1 MTAAPQRGTVG
12 ADTAHRRSDRRRQMA
27 IGVQLDFDDAT
38 LDQYD
43 EVVAKMGF
51 IPGGQGAPGGLFH
64 WVTKT
69 DTGIRVTDVWESR
82 EIFEQ
87 FAQEKIGPLTAA
99 VGLKSEPRIT
109 YYQVH
114 NYLTAG

>member
-1 MTAAPQRGTVG
+1 
-12 ADTAHRRSDRRRQMA
+12 MA
-27 IGVQLDFDDAT
+27 IGVQLDFNGAT

-51 IPGGQGAPGGLFH
+51 EPGGRGAPGGLFH

-69 DTGIRVTDVWESR
+69 DNGIRVTDVWESR
-82 EIFEQ
+82 EIFER
-87 FAQEKIGPLTAA
+87 FAQEQIGPYTKE
-99 VGLKSEPRIT
+99 VGFEGEPEIRFSD
-109 YYQVH
+109 VH